1 VLDSTIDTGH
11 DLGSPHH
18 RRRGGLVGM
27 DRGGVRQLRRVWRGA
42 CRRRA
47 PRTLPDCIWRSGWRR
62 ALAGPTLCR
71 PCTQP
76 FARSATAW
84 RFAVPPLVALGI
96 AVAVSRRQATL
107 AVMPTCAGLALFA
120 EYTVTIS
127 YAAPRFL
134 LPAYA
139 LASIPAAQGLLW
151 GAGFVARWWVA
162 HALADRSGRDAC
174 RSARQPGSDA

>member
-1 VLDSTIDTGH
+1 MA
-11 DLGSPHH
+11 LG
-18 RRRGGLVGM
+18 LE
-27 DRGGVRQLRRVWRGA
+27 A
-42 CRRRA
+42 
-47 PRTLPDCIWRSGWRR
+47 R

-76 FARSATAW
+76 VAWSATAW
-84 RFAVPPLVALGI
+84 WFAVPPLVALGI

-107 AVMPTCAGLALFA
+107 AVMPTCAGPALFA

-139 LASIPAAQGLLW
+139 LASIPAAQALLW
-151 GAGFVARWWVA
+151 GAGFVARWWWRMLWLTAVA
-162 HALADRSGRDAC
+162 AMLAVQLVSQVAMLDRYVVPEQRHPAAVRLGGAGR
-174 RSARQPGSDA
+174 S

>member
-1 VLDSTIDTGH
+1 MA
-11 DLGSPHH
+11 LG
-18 RRRGGLVGM
+18 LE
-27 DRGGVRQLRRVWRGA
+27 A
-42 CRRRA
+42 
-47 PRTLPDCIWRSGWRR
+47 R

-76 FARSATAW
+76 VAWSATAW
-84 RFAVPPLVALGI
+84 WFAVPPLVALGI

-107 AVMPTCAGLALFA
+107 AVMPTCAGPALFA

-151 GAGFVARWWVA
+151 GAGFVARWWWRTLWLTAVA
-162 HALADRSGRDAC
+162 AMLAVQLVSQVAMLDCYVVPEQRHPAAVRLGGAGRS
-174 RSARQPGSDA
+174 

>member
-1 VLDSTIDTGH
+1 MVSAVLITAVAVGWSEWIVEAFV
-11 DLGSPHH
+11 SY
-18 RRRGGLVGM
+18 GGLA
-27 DRGGVRQLRRVWRGA
+27 RRLQAASAENTAGLHMA
-42 CRRRA
+42 LGLEA
-47 PRTLPDCIWRSGWRR
+47 R

-76 FARSATAW
+76 VAWSATAW
-84 RFAVPPLVALGI
+84 WFAVPPLVALGI

-107 AVMPTCAGLALFA
+107 AVMPTCAGPALFA

-151 GAGFVARWWVA
+151 VADFLHGWRWRTQWPRC
-162 HALADRSGRDAC
+162 LPFSS
-174 RSARQPGSDA
+174 SAR